1 MVMRRRRPA
10 YGAAVA
16 RARREASSRWATGK
30 NARTCRE
37 YIRDCATRSCIRR
50 RDAAHSRSATCRA
63 RTWNAPEPDTVN
75 HDTPQASIPLEGILV
90 SADIGIWQY
99 DHAADSLTHNL
110 ALVAAAGL
118 EHGMDRCPLGASAC
132 AASPDCA

>member
-1 MVMRRRRPA
+1 
-10 YGAAVA
+10 
-16 RARREASSRWATGK
+16 
-30 NARTCRE
+30 
-37 YIRDCATRSCIRR
+37 
-50 RDAAHSRSATCRA
+50 
-63 RTWNAPEPDTVN
+63 VN
-75 HDTPQASIPLEGILV
+75 HDTPQASIPLESILV

-118 EHGMDRCPLGASAC
+118 EHGMDRCPLGAPAC